1 MKSKRPKHQAKS
13 KTPLAVHSNDCHVA
27 FPPASP
33 GSRIL
38 IVTVCGA
45 LAVAG
50 LLVYAQTF
58 HFGFVLFD
66 DNGYVYENPMVKAGL
81 SSAGIRWA
89 LTTFANGN
97 WHPFTWISYLLDAQL
112 FGINAGAF
120 HAVNLIFHLASA
132 MLLFVALARMTR
144 QPFRCGLVSAVFLLH
159 PLHVESVAWIS
170 ERKDVLSTLCEM
182 AALLLYARYAE
193 VRTLPRYL
201 GVISAF
207 ALGLMAK
214 PMLVTFPFILLL
226 LDYWPLRRLDW
237 PPDWKAAQPL
247 VLEKIPLL
255 ALSAVGSMLTFA
267 AQRSIVAVAGLQL
280 APAARMANA
289 VCAYLEYIGQSIWPT
304 NLAVLYPWVR
314 RTAGEAVLAGIVL
327 LTITTAAICFARPH
341 NPTTCSIRPPI

>member
-1 MKSKRPKHQAKS
+1 MKGKKRRQKPVSAPQS
-13 KTPLAVHSNDCHVA
+13 
-27 FPPASP
+27 FPPAPVISK
-33 GSRIL
+33 SL
-38 IVTVCGA
+38 IVTVCCA
-45 LAVAG
+45 LAVSG

-58 HFGFVLFD
+58 HFGFVLLD
-66 DNGYVYENPMVKAGL
+66 DDKYVSENPALKAGL
-81 SSAGIRWA
+81 SGVGIAWAFTTYASA
-89 LTTFANGN
+89 N

-120 HAVNLIFHLASA
+120 HAVNVIFHLASA
-132 MLLFVALARMTR
+132 ILLFLALVRMTGR
-144 QPFRCGLVSAVFLLH
+144 PFRCALVAALFVLH

-182 AALLLYARYAE
+182 AALLLYARYTE

-247 VLEKIPLL
+247 VLEKI
-255 ALSAVGSMLTFA
+255 
-267 AQRSIVAVAGLQL
+267 
-280 APAARMANA
+280 
-289 VCAYLEYIGQSIWPT
+289 
-304 NLAVLYPWVR
+304 
-314 RTAGEAVLAGIVL
+314 
-327 LTITTAAICFARPH
+327 
-341 NPTTCSIRPPI
+341 